1 MVEHKSYSNDEELQ
15 AYILKALSNSDHLDS
30 DTLIT
35 EVMGA
40 QLVDAALKSL
50 LVDNYVALE
59 VVSKQKIELSEEGAE
74 YAAKGTPEYQYA
86 KELVLD

>member
-1 MVEHKSYSNDEELQ
+1 M
-15 AYILKALSNSDHLDS
+15 DS
-30 DTLIT
+30 
-35 EVMGA
+35 

-74 YAAKGTPEYQYA
+74 YEAKGTPEY
-86 KELVLD
+86 

>member
-1 MVEHKSYSNDEELQ
+1 
-15 AYILKALSNSDHLDS
+15 
-30 DTLIT
+30 
-35 EVMGA
+35 MGA

-74 YAAKGTPEYQYA
+74 YAAKGTPEYQYT